1 MEITK
6 YVLDQKLSRTV
17 KEQANRDVL
26 NLIAEEELGYYER
39 WKGVS
44 GNDVPPNTTEISV
57 YYWMARV
64 FGIIFMMKVRDFFI
78 KRAYA
83 SLEDIVSEATCIVEQ
98 DISSLAAFKS
108 AMDEERLHYMGALI
122 LGLNDA
128 IIEITGAIAGF
139 TFAAA
144 EYDDYRARRAHHRL
158 AGALSMFDKKRKVSE
173 TRHKRSINA
182 GS

>member
-1 MEITK
+1 LAIYYNADKNIDFADKKVQKKIYRAQQMEITE
-6 YVLDQKLSRTV
+6 YVLYQKLSRTV

-83 SLEDIVSEATCIVEQ
+83 SLEDIVPKCHI
-98 DISSLAAFKS
+98 
-108 AMDEERLHYMGALI
+108 
-122 LGLNDA
+122 
-128 IIEITGAIAGF
+128 
-139 TFAAA
+139 
-144 EYDDYRARRAHHRL
+144 
-158 AGALSMFDKKRKVSE
+158 
-173 TRHKRSINA
+173 
-182 GS
+182 